1 MKLICD
7 SGSSKTDWAVLG
19 ECMTVVRR
27 FTTCGLNPAVM
38 GVDSVEK
45 LLTEELLPKVSGM
58 EVSAIDYYGAGC
70 TPEICVAMD
79 AMLRRLFPNSAD
91 VAVASDILGAAKA
104 VCSDSEGIVAIIG
117 TGANSCLYDGRGI
130 AAHTP
135 ALGYILGDEGS
146 GAVLG
151 RLFLNALLKGLLPK
165 SVAENLKRE
174 IGISQ
179 AEIIERVYR
188 SPFPNRF
195 LASMSPFIYA
205 NRDVEEVRAIVVDN
219 FRSFFA
225 HNIVQYGRP
234 DMPVNFVGSIAY
246 LYSDE
251 LIEAAEAEGFTV
263 GRILKSPLDSL
274 V

>member
-19 ECMTVVRR
+19 EGMTVVRR

-45 LLTEELLPKVSGM
+45 LLTEELLPKVNGM

-104 VCSDSEGIVAIIG
+104 VCGGSEGIVAIIG

-151 RLFLNALLKGLLPK
+151 RLFLNALLKGLLPQ
-165 SVAENLKRE
+165 SVAEDFKRE
-174 IGISQ
+174 IGITQ

-219 FRSFFA
+219 FRSFFT

-234 DMPVNFVGSIAY
+234 DMPVNFVGSIACFY
-246 LYSDE
+246 NDE